1 MAWELMPICS
11 SRASIFL
18 AVVVLPEPEGPE
30 SRTIRERLRL
40 SAILRAA
47 DSIFLL

>member
-1 MAWELMPICS
+1 MAWDRMPISS

-30 SRTIRERLRL
+30 SRTMRLRLRL
-40 SAILRAA
+40 SAMRRAA
-47 DSIFLL
+47 LSIFRA